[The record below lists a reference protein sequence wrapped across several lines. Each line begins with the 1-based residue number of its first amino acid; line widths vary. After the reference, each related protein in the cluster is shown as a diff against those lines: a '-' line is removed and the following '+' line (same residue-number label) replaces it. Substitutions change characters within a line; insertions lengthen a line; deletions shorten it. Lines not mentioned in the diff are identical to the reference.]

1 MLNKKNE
8 PKDCLHYQVCKFAD
22 DGCLDGCE
30 FRIEKPT
37 STTSDYMSALY
48 EVIDKYLYDAGAKQ
62 PTIDRC
68 FAEIQS
74 LNASH
79 FA

>member
-1 MLNKKNE
+1 MNITSS
-8 PKDCLHYQVCKFAD
+8 KDVKVFFID
-22 DGCLDGCE
+22 DDKVMIEGRMFYD
-30 FRIEKPT
+30 EKPT
-37 STTSDYMSALY
+37 SHNSDYATALY

-62 PTIDRC
+62 PTIDKC
-68 FAEIQS
+68 FEEIQS